1 VIHKLGLSDFIY
13 ILSAAQWTLLLSA
26 FAIFGGGIIALLIL
40 AMRLSPFR
48 PLKWLSVGYVQFFQA
63 TPPLMQLFLV
73 YYGGSIWGFRF
84 EAWSAALLA
93 FALYSSAYLGD
104 IWHGCIRAIPRHQ
117 WEGSRALSFG
127 EPLTILLVIVPQALR
142 ISVPPTVGFV
152 VQLIKTTSLAS
163 IIGFV
168 ELVRAGQYINNSTL
182 QPLIVYGFVASIYFV
197 LCWPLSLWAQ
207 ALETRLA
214 QSTRRS

>member
-1 VIHKLGLSDFIY
+1 MIHKLGLNDFLY
-13 ILSAAQWTLLLSA
+13 ILSATQWTLLLSA
-26 FAIFGGGIIALLIL
+26 FAIFGGGLIAILLVAI
-40 AMRLSPFR
+40 RLNPFR
-48 PLKWLSVGYVQFFQA
+48 PLRWLTIAYVQFFQA
-63 TPPLMQLFLV
+63 TPPLLQLFLI
-73 YYGGSIWGFRF
+73 YYGGGLFGVRF
-84 EAWSAALLA
+84 EAWAAALIT
-93 FALYSSAYLGD
+93 FSLYSSAYLGD

-117 WEGSRALSFG
+117 WEGSRALSFS
-127 EPLTILLVIVPQALR
+127 EPLTILLVIVPQALK

-163 IIGFV
+163 IIGFI

-182 QPLIVYGFVASIYFV
+182 QPLIIYGFVASIYFV